1 MKLSTF
7 LPLLALLV
15 AVGCDTSSNHAT
27 SLTEPTAV
35 ASAAASSASAAA
47 AQASLKAARAP
58 ASSTT
63 CAAYQERLDAHQRTL
78 ERFPGDEAATEAVAT
93 YASLIAD
100 ACS

>member
-1 MKLSTF
+1 MKCSALFS
-7 LPLLALLV
+7 LIVPLVLA
-15 AVGCDTSSNHAT
+15 AACTQAGDQQG

-35 ASAAASSASAAA
+35 ASAAAPSSSAAVDR
-47 AQASLKAARAP
+47 SLKAARAN

-63 CAAYQERLDAHQRTL
+63 CSAYQERLEAHQLTL
-78 ERFPGDEAATEAVAT
+78 ERFPGDETATEAVAT